1 MPHISTGQRIAL
13 PRFIAKRVQTL
24 ILKIVMLGIEKNDE
38 SLMNA
43 ALYLDFRSAA
53 DILDVMYDDASKA
66 LKSVDSRYPRTLT
79 VQHDLDRI
87 RNEMTRIQAA
97 INDCRTYG
105 ELFMRCHPEVVAMAS
120 TPI

>member
-1 MPHISTGQRIAL
+1 MPHISTGQRTAL
-13 PRFIAKRVQTL
+13 PRFIAKRVLTL

-38 SLMNA
+38 SLMDA

-105 ELFMRCHPEVVAMAS
+105 ELFMRCYPEVVAMAS